1 MKVVLPHCLGPSTQ
15 TAGKRPSSSLSRE
28 KSASLG
34 RADLA
39 LEKSRIWL
47 RLAFELRYLSL
58 KQYEIGSRMATEL
71 GRLLGG
77 WRKRFA
83 PPPAAESQ

>member
-1 MKVVLPHCLGPSTQ
+1 MLKDLILFQ
-15 TAGKRPSSSLSRE
+15 KAYDFLKD
-28 KSASLG
+28 

-58 KQYEIGSRMATEL
+58 KQYEIGSRMADEL

-83 PPPAAESQ
+83 PPTPAAEGRQ